1 MKIAIIGAGWMGC
14 HLAHKLKNNHKI
26 TIYDKEDI
34 FSGSS
39 SNNQNRLHLGFHYAR
54 NQTTRNMC
62 KITFNKFIEDYKEV
76 VSDVNN
82 NIYSIPEKE
91 SLLDFETY
99 KSILDHEKYDYE
111 ICNVPELNNIE
122 GSIKVKEKHIDH
134 QKARSFFRNSIGNVF
149 YIEKITEK
157 LTKKFKQK
165 YDIVIN
171 CTNNMLLPY
180 KNDFFYELCIMLKYK
195 KLKKTSFDALTLVDG
210 NLFSIFPYQENTF
223 TLSTVKHTPINS
235 FKSTKELNKENIN
248 QAQVN
253 HIINKMEKTT
263 TKYYKNFKNDFK
275 YEGYFISVKSKIVS
289 ESSNRF
295 PIIKKEDN
303 LINCFSGKIQ
313 GIYLIEEFIKGLL

>member
-1 MKIAIIGAGWMGC
+1 
-14 HLAHKLKNNHKI
+14 
-26 TIYDKEDI
+26 
-34 FSGSS
+34 
-39 SNNQNRLHLGFHYAR
+39 
-54 NQTTRNMC
+54 
-62 KITFNKFIEDYKEV
+62 
-76 VSDVNN
+76 
-82 NIYSIPEKE
+82 
-91 SLLDFETY
+91 
-99 KSILDHEKYDYE
+99 
-111 ICNVPELNNIE
+111 
-122 GSIKVKEKHIDH
+122 
-134 QKARSFFRNSIGNVF
+134 
-149 YIEKITEK
+149 
-157 LTKKFKQK
+157 
-165 YDIVIN
+165 
-171 CTNNMLLPY
+171 
-180 KNDFFYELCIMLKYK
+180 MLKYK

-263 TKYYKNFKNDFK
+263 TQYYKNFKNDFK

-313 GIYLIEEFIKGLL
+313 GIYHIEEFIKGLL